1 MKILIIL
8 IVVIVTAIVA
18 VLIAALFSK
27 KAYNIKKEII
37 INKPVQDVFD
47 YLKIITN
54 QEKFSK
60 WVMSDPTMKKE
71 FRGTDGTVG
80 FVYAWDSNKKAGAG
94 EQEIKGIENGKRL
107 DLEVRFI
114 RPFVAVAKTPFTT
127 EAITPNQ
134 TKVSWSMISE
144 MKYPMNA
151 ILLFTSAEK
160 LLGPDMEQ
168 SLNNLKVILEKQ

>member
-8 IVVIVTAIVA
+8 IIVIVTIIVA

-60 WVMSDPTMKKE
+60 WVMSDE
-71 FRGTDGTVG
+71 
-80 FVYAWDSNKKAGAG
+80 
-94 EQEIKGIENGKRL
+94 KR
-107 DLEVRFI
+107 I
-114 RPFVAVAKTPFTT
+114 
-127 EAITPNQ
+127 
-134 TKVSWSMISE
+134 
-144 MKYPMNA
+144 
-151 ILLFTSAEK
+151 
-160 LLGPDMEQ
+160 
-168 SLNNLKVILEKQ
+168 

>member
-1 MKILIIL
+1 MKILVIL
-8 IVVIVTAIVA
+8 IFVVFTAIVA
-18 VLIAALFSK
+18 ILIAALFSK
-27 KAYNIKKEII
+27 KAYSIHKQII
-37 INKPVQDVFD
+37 INKPCQEVFD

-94 EQEIKGIENGKRL
+94 EQEIKGIENGKQL
-107 DLEVRFI
+107 DIEVRFI

-127 EAITPNQ
+127 EAIAPNQ

-151 ILLFTSAEK
+151 ILIFSSAEK

-168 SLNNLKVILEKQ
+168 SLNSLKTILEK